1 MGIIFP
7 LDLQN
12 ERKAI
17 INMLA
22 YFTQLIEEMDD
33 ILP

>member
-17 INMLA
+17 INTLA
-22 YFTQLIEEMDD
+22 YFTQLIKEMDD
-33 ILP
+33 IQP